1 MTSGATEQKY
11 EQDVIAILSELT
23 ADWDDLGMSGS
34 IGPETAIVADL
45 GFESLDVVY
54 MVTAIEDRYGRR
66 DLPFEQLLMIDG
78 AYVADL
84 SVRQIASFLC
94 ESVNGSGTELKG

>member
-1 MTSGATEQKY
+1 MTRGAVGQKY

-23 ADWDDLGMSGS
+23 ADWDDLGTNGA
-34 IGPETAIVADL
+34 IGPDTSIVADL

-66 DLPFEQLLMIDG
+66 DLPFEQLLMVDG

-84 SVRQIASFLC
+84 TVRQIASFLS
-94 ESVNGSGTELKG
+94 ESLEGAGN

>member
-1 MTSGATEQKY
+1 MTGSPTEQKF

-23 ADWDDLGMSGS
+23 ADWDDLGLSGGINS
-34 IGPETAIVADL
+34 ETVIVGDL

-54 MVTAIEDRYGRR
+54 MVTAIEDRYARR
-66 DLPFEQLLMIDG
+66 DLPFENLLMTNG

-84 SVRQIASFLC
+84 SVRQIAQFL
-94 ESVNGSGTELKG
+94 EQNVGRNGN

>member
-1 MTSGATEQKY
+1 MTRTTAEQKF

-23 ADWDDLGMSGS
+23 ADWDDLGLN
-34 IGPETAIVADL
+34 GPINSETAIVNDL

-66 DLPFEQLLMIDG
+66 DLPFENLLMTNG

-84 SVRQIASFLC
+84 SVRQIAQFLDQN
-94 ESVNGSGTELKG
+94 VGGNGANS